1 VSLRDKDLAS
11 VQAALRGLED
21 DRKKLGDEHTSD
33 RFSLE
38 LEIER
43 VKRDLE
49 QCEDEL
55 DRAKADLH
63 DRDVEY
69 GQLVRRFGRRW
80 VRIVAVL
87 QAVLMQHSLSVRE
100 SSNRSSRARGKAGS
114 TCRTSLTRLQR

>member
-1 VSLRDKDLAS
+1 MADPPDQLLARLQSELDAARDRVSLRDKDLAS

-63 DRDVEY
+63 NRDVEY
-69 GQLVRRFGRRW
+69 GQLVR
-80 VRIVAVL
+80 
-87 QAVLMQHSLSVRE
+87 
-100 SSNRSSRARGKAGS
+100 
-114 TCRTSLTRLQR
+114 

>member
-38 LEIER
+38 
-43 VKRDLE
+43 LE